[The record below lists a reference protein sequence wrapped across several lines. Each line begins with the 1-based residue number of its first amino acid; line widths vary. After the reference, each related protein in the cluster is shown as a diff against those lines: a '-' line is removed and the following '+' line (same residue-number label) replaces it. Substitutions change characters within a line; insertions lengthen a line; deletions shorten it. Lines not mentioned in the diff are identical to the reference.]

1 LKVKIIAPCRPDHIW
16 KGKKAA
22 FVFPPLALPLLAAL
36 TPPDIQVSLCDEV
49 TQKIDWEEEVDLVG
63 LSVMTAT
70 APRAYQIAQE
80 FRARG
85 IPVVMGGIHPS
96 LLPEE
101 ALPFASSVAV
111 GEGEELWPQIIEDA
125 QRGTLKPIYRA
136 SALPSLEGSPPLRY
150 DLLDRSRY
158 LIPNVVQAT
167 RGCPY
172 DCSFCS
178 VSAFSGKTF
187 RYRPVQEVIRDISAL
202 RGRFFLFVDDNLIG
216 NHAYGKELL
225 KALIP
230 LRRKWVSQTSLT
242 VSRDEELLDLAAE
255 AGCIGLLIGFE
266 SLSQE
271 ILRAIGKRSNRVQ
284 EYKALIRRIRS
295 RGIGI
300 QGSFVFGFDQDDPSV
315 FARTVE
321 FVQETRLDAANFCR
335 LTPFPGTRLFRQ
347 LEAEGRILH
356 RSWESYDR
364 EHVVFRPRL
373 MSPEE
378 LDEGTFWAYERTY
391 SLSSIANRMLP
402 NWRHP
407 VFYFAVNLGYH
418 YGVSRHREMRD
429 QMQETLSK
437 GLSLAENIDMKEE
450 GLEA

>member
-1 LKVKIIAPCRPDHIW
+1 MKVKLIAPCRHDHLW
-16 KGKKAA
+16 KGKKTA

-36 TPPDIQVSLCDEV
+36 TPPDVQVSLCDEV

-70 APRAYQIAQE
+70 APRAYQIARQ

-85 IPVVMGGIHPS
+85 TRVIMGGIHPS
-96 LLPEE
+96 LLPDE
-101 ALPFASSVAV
+101 ARPFADSVAV
-111 GEGEELWPQIIEDA
+111 GEAEELWPRIIEDA
-125 QRGTLKPIYRA
+125 KKNALKPLYRA
-136 SALPSLEGSPPLRY
+136 STLPSLQGSPSLRY

-178 VSAFSGKTF
+178 VTAFSGKTF
-187 RYRPVQEVIRDISAL
+187 RFRPVPEVIRDISSL
-202 RGRFFLFVDDNLIG
+202 PGRFFLFVDDNLIG
-216 NHAYGKELL
+216 SHAYGKELL
-225 KALIP
+225 SALIP
-230 LRRKWVSQTSLT
+230 LRRKWVSQASLT
-242 VSRDEELLDLAAE
+242 IAREEKLLDLAAE

-271 ILRAIGKRSNRVQ
+271 ILQEIGKRSNRAQ
-284 EYKALIRRIRS
+284 EYRTLIRRIRS

-315 FARTVE
+315 FARTAE
-321 FVQETRLDAANFCR
+321 FVEETRLDAANFCR
-335 LTPFPGTRLFRQ
+335 LTPFPGTRLFARLQ
-347 LEAEGRILH
+347 AEGRILH
-356 RSWESYDR
+356 RSWEYYDR
-364 EHVVFRPRL
+364 EHVVFRPKR

-378 LDEGTFWAYERTY
+378 LDEGTFWAYERIY
-391 SLSSIANRMLP
+391 SLSSIAKRMPP

-418 YGVSRHREMRD
+418 YGVSRQRKASGRI
-429 QMQETLSK
+429 QTTASNQQP
-437 GLSLAENIDMKEE
+437 LAESMEMKEE